1 MEGKVTERGTVSRAG
16 AAGVAGAWWTSDTVW
31 TAVQALGI
39 GLVGALGVVVNV
51 LCALIWSGR
60 PALRSHSTRYVY
72 NMLAANLLCAALLAP
87 LDVVVLLVAP
97 PPDLHGLQ
105 LQATADLLW
114 PSAAVAA
121 ASAADPQVSEG
132 GGVAAA
138 ALVLDEV
145 WPALPALPAPWQV
158 WLRELTRFAQGVAVQ
173 VSVFSVLLVA
183 LDRHK
188 AVLSPLHYHRMAT
201 RQRSTIL
208 IVTNWLVTP
217 LVTLLFQTRLI
228 PYSQWIH
235 FGIGFALPLY
245 IIVYMYIQM
254 SLAAHQNSKRT
265 RRHSVCTS
273 TQSGNGGNG
282 GQLSLDAGSGSRGGS
297 RGGSLDLS
305 LPPFNGTP
313 EHANKGDAPRRPG
326 RNPPLGS
333 IVLNNKRRCSNASF
347 STLLLREEGR
357 AVKTAL
363 FVVGAY
369 LLCWTPYF
377 VFVVLQRQTPALVL
391 LLAHV
396 NSCVSPWIY
405 VLRNEEVRLE
415 AKKLVARLLHL
426 NLPRAPQDSPG
437 HGHSYGRSDSCYSK
451 SMEASSHPAHP
462 LRQQSSHCD
471 SMSVQSFHLPT
482 AAGAGAG
489 GDLGGLGAAGLVGYH
504 HGPSPLGALGPS
516 AGSDTPL
523 TADSLCSA
531 GESPGPMTGGNGGG
545 GGLVRLAYKYPAQYN
560 QYTLQRGR
568 SQTCIRQNSDSS
580 SGSGRPLLQSDQLQQ
595 ERGQGR
601 GGGGRRRLGS
611 SGASGDSGSDQET
624 PRHASAAAAAGLD
637 DDGSPP
643 PLTPQDRERD
653 AAAASR
659 RRLLHR
665 DSLEEEDEDQL
676 SPAHEAP
683 APPPAIVAALRRLS
697 AHAPPPTPPRRSS
710 LCGSSACRRSSLK
723 MDGNIF
729 QFDNILVDGGDPVTS
744 LSAGLSSASIEQADN
759 STVSGD
765 SGICIAAG
773 SSAACA
779 GGADCISLLAA
790 SAVVTAAPG
799 PAPGSVLRPPPPP
812 RNKLKRIEAVEESV
826 CDTTFSTC
834 GNGHAPPPASQPPFQ
849 LWAMGV
855 GEFSPPPPAP
865 PAAPQHCGQAAAAAA
880 ASSSRMHKMTDIRN
894 LVKTSLHRPAF
905 RIPKADF

>member
-1 MEGKVTERGTVSRAG
+1 MSDWPTPDYDPPEPVFNISRGG
-16 AAGVAGAWWTSDTVW
+16 AAGAWWTADFVW

-39 GLVGALGVVVNV
+39 GLVGVLGVVVNV

-97 PPDLHGLQ
+97 PLPPPPPDL
-105 LQATADLLW
+105 QAAADLLW

-121 ASAADPQVSEG
+121 AADPQVSEG

-138 ALVLDEV
+138 ALVQAADEV
-145 WPALPALPAPWQV
+145 WGRPWEL
-158 WLRELTRFAQGVAVQ
+158 WLREVTRFAQSVAVQ

-208 IVTNWLVTP
+208 IVSNWLVTP
-217 LVTLLFQTRLI
+217 LMTLLFQTRLV

-235 FGIGFALPLY
+235 FAIGFALPLY

-273 TQSGNGGNG
+273 TQSANG
-282 GQLSLDAGSGSRGGS
+282 GQMSLDAGSGS

-305 LPPFNGTP
+305 LPPFNTGTP
-313 EHANKGDAPRRPG
+313 EHKGEVPRRPG

-369 LLCWTPYF
+369 LTCWTPYF
-377 VFVVLQRQTPALVL
+377 VFVVLQRQTPAIVL

-426 NLPRAPQDSPG
+426 NIPRAPQDSPG

-482 AAGAGAG
+482 AAGVSV
-489 GDLGGLGAAGLVGYH
+489 DLGG
-504 HGPSPLGALGPS
+504 PLGALGPAGLSGYHGPS
-516 AGSDTPL
+516 ALGALGPVGTDTPL

-531 GESPGPMTGGNGGG
+531 GESPGPMTGSNGGG
-545 GGLVRLAYKYPAQYN
+545 SGLVRLAYKYPAQYN
-560 QYTLQRGR
+560 QYNLQRGR

-595 ERGQGR
+595 DKGR
-601 GGGGRRRLGS
+601 SGRRRLGS

-624 PRHASAAAAAGLD
+624 PRHVNATGHLD

-643 PLTPQDRERD
+643 PLTPLDRERD
-653 AAAASR
+653 SLAASR

-676 SPAHEAP
+676 SPSQEAP
-683 APPPAIVAALRRLS
+683 APPPAIAAALRRLS
-697 AHAPPPTPPRRSS
+697 AHHHHAPPPTPPRRSS
-710 LCGSSACRRSSLK
+710 LCSSSTCRRSSLK

-729 QFDNILVDGGDPVTS
+729 QFDNIIVDGGYTVTS

-765 SGICIAAG
+765 SGICIVSGAAAG
-773 SSAACA
+773 GPECLSMLA
-779 GGADCISLLAA
+779 GAA
-790 SAVVTAAPG
+790 SCASA
-799 PAPGSVLRPPPPP
+799 PAPGATSVLRPPPPP

-834 GNGHAPPPASQPPFQ
+834 GNGHAPAQQHFQ
-849 LWAMGV
+849 LWAMG
-855 GEFSPPPPAP
+855 EYSPAPPPAP
-865 PAAPQHCGQAAAAAA
+865 PAPPTAAAPQHCAQAV
-880 ASSSRMHKMTDIRN
+880 SSRMHKMADIRN